1 MQPHSSTTPFGR
13 RSLTLAHVATQ
24 ATAKARPPDK
34 AVHKWQVFRAICTA
48 KARIGVSERA
58 LAVLD
63 ALLSFHPETT
73 LSGEGLIVFPSN
85 QQLALR
91 AHGMPPAT
99 LRRHLA
105 ALVDCGLI
113 IRRDSPNG
121 KRFARKGQGGT
132 IEMAFGF
139 DLGPLVARAEEFEA
153 WAEEVRA
160 EERAL
165 RLVRERITLC
175 RRDIAKMIA
184 TGVEEGVPTRRAG
197 RGPSDWTEVHG
208 LYRSI
213 LDRIPRTA
221 AREELEPIANDL
233 TLLAAEILTLLES
246 HVKTSNSSASESQ
259 TERHIQN
266 SNPNPL
272 IDLEPGSQE
281 SRGHEVRASRGTL
294 ETSTTGISPRDGAR
308 GLPGYR
314 GLRQGRNFELARFA
328 GDCGGGALDAG
339 DQSQRLGGGAIGH
352 GGTARRDRRRRDPA
366 ARRGNHQRRRLPQG
380 TDAKSRG
387 RRIHPRADADGVD
400 RQQETR
406 KEEGYLLK
414 SEQRRANSTSS
425 SPSTERRSS
434 PSSNCMKRWR
444 AARRA
449 TSCAA

>member
-13 RSLTLAHVATQ
+13 RSLTLAHVASQ

-91 AHGMPPAT
+91 AHGMAPAT

-105 ALVDCGLI
+105 ALVDWGLI

-121 KRFARKGQGGT
+121 KRFARKGRGGT

-139 DLGPLVARAEEFEA
+139 ELSPLVARAEEFEA
-153 WAEEVRA
+153 WAEDVQA
-160 EERAL
+160 ESRAL

-184 TGVEEGVPTRRAG
+184 TGIEGGVPTRRAG
-197 RGPSDWTEVHG
+197 QGPSDWTEIHG

-213 LDRIPRTA
+213 LDRVPRTA
-221 AREELEPIANDL
+221 TREELEPMAADL
-233 TLLAAEILTLLES
+233 TLLADEILNLLES
-246 HVKTSNSSASESQ
+246 HVKSSNSSANESQ

-272 IDLEPGSQE
+272 PELEPGFQE
-281 SRGHEVRASRGTL
+281 CLGPKSEPQPEPSRPPQQGFPLGMVLEACPDIVDYAKGGISNWRDLLIVAAVVRSML
-294 ETSTTGISPRDGAR
+294 GISPSAWEAAQSVMGELPAAIVVAAILQRGAAIASAGGYLRELTRKAEVGEFTLGPMLMALIGAR
-308 GLPGYR
+308 NR
-314 GLRQGRNFELARFA
+314 E
-328 GDCGGGALDAG
+328 
-339 DQSQRLGGGAIGH
+339 
-352 GGTARRDRRRRDPA
+352 
-366 ARRGNHQRRRLPQG
+366 
-380 TDAKSRG
+380 KK
-387 RRIHPRADADGVD
+387 RA
-400 RQQETR
+400 
-406 KEEGYLLK
+406 
-414 SEQRRANSTSS
+414 
-425 SPSTERRSS
+425 
-434 PSSNCMKRWR
+434 
-444 AARRA
+444 
-449 TSCAA
+449 